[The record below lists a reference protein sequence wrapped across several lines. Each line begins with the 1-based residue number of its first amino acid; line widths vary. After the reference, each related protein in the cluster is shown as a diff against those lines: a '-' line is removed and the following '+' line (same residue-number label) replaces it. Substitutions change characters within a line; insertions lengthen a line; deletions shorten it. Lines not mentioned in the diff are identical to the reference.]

1 MEKSGENK
9 NKRRKESREK
19 VEMIRD
25 MGKKETEE

>member
-19 VEMIRD
+19 VEIIRD
-25 MGKKETEE
+25 MEKKKTGE

>member
-1 MEKSGENK
+1 VEKSGENK

-25 MGKKETEE
+25 MGKKETGE